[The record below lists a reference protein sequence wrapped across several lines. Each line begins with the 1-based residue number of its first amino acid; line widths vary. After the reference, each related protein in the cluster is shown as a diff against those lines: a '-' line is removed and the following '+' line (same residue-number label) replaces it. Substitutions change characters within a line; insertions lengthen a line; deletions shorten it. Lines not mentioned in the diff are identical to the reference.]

1 MRIAGVD
8 EAGKGPVIGPMI
20 VCGVSME
27 DGERLNGMG
36 LKDSKKITPNKREE
50 LAKEIKKDSQI
61 HIIKITPQ
69 QLDEL
74 MEEKTINHIL
84 SDCCV
89 EIIGELDAEICYVD
103 SSDVNAERL
112 QDLLESRTG
121 KRVKAAHKADDL
133 YPIVSAAS
141 IMAKVERE
149 KEIEKLKQD
158 AGNFG
163 SGYASDDKTIKFLR
177 DYFQQHRK
185 YPPFVRKKWKTLN
198 RIQQQF
204 LEDFM

>member
-1 MRIAGVD
+1 MRVAGVD

-27 DGERLNGMG
+27 EGDRLNGMG
-36 LKDSKKITPNKREE
+36 LKDSKKINPKKREE
-50 LAKEIKKDSQI
+50 LAKEIEKDSHV

-74 MEEKTINHIL
+74 MEEKTINQIL
-84 SDCCV
+84 YDCCV
-89 EIIGELDAEICYVD
+89 EIICKLDAEVSYVD
-103 SSDVNAERL
+103 SSDVNAGRL

-121 KRVKAAHKADDL
+121 KKVRAAHKADNL

-141 IMAKVERE
+141 IIAKVERE
-149 KEIEKLKQD
+149 KEIEKLKLN

-163 SGYASDDKTIKFLR
+163 SGYASDEKTIRYLR
-177 DYFQQHRK
+177 DYFNTHRK

-204 LEDFM
+204 LEDFI

>member
-1 MRIAGVD
+1 MRITGVD

-27 DGERLNGMG
+27 DGDRLNGMG
-36 LKDSKKITPNKREE
+36 LKDSKKINAIKREE
-50 LAKEIKKDSQI
+50 LAEEIKKESQI
-61 HIIKITPQ
+61 HVIKITSN

-74 MEEKTINHIL
+74 MGEQTINQIL
-84 SDCCV
+84 ADCCV
-89 EIIGELDAEICYVD
+89 EIIVKLDAEIAYVD
-103 SSDVNAERL
+103 SSDVNALRL

-121 KRVKAAHKADDL
+121 KKVRAAHKADDL

-141 IMAKVERE
+141 IIAKVERE

-163 SGYASDDKTIKFLR
+163 SGYASDERTIKFLR
-177 DYFQQHRK
+177 DYFHTHHK
-185 YPPFVRKKWKTLN
+185 YPSFVRRKWKTLN
-198 RIQQQF
+198 RIEQQF

>member
-1 MRIAGVD
+1 MD

-36 LKDSKKITPNKREE
+36 LKDSKKINAKKREE
-50 LAKEIKKDSQI
+50 LAEEIRKDSQV
-61 HIIKITPQ
+61 HVIIISSKE
-69 QLDEL
+69 LDEL
-74 MEEKTINHIL
+74 MDGKTINHIL

-89 EIIGELDAEICYVD
+89 EIISKLDAEIAYVD
-103 SSDVNAERL
+103 SSDVNAGRL
-112 QDLLESRTG
+112 QDHLESRTG
-121 KRVKAAHKADDL
+121 KKVKAAHKADDL

-141 IMAKVERE
+141 IIAKVERE
-149 KEIEKLKQD
+149 KEIEKLKQE

-163 SGYASDDKTIKFLR
+163 SGYASDQRTINFLKE
-177 DYFQQHRK
+177 YFNTHHK
-185 YPPFVRKKWKTLN
+185 YPPFARKKWKTLD
-198 RIQQQF
+198 RLQQQL